1 MMQQYQ
7 ELKRRYPDH
16 LLFFRLGDF
25 YETFFE
31 DAELAARLLQIT
43 LTARQGA
50 PMAGIPHH
58 AADAYIARLVRVGQK
73 IAVCEQLEAPGR
85 QKKLLRRGVVR
96 VITPG
101 TLTDT
106 AYLEGAANNFLLALG
121 PARDATGVALVDVS
135 TGEFWVGEDGP
146 SETEILSAALLRR
159 PSEILVPDSLRANP
173 AAMARLQATGAA
185 LTFCDP
191 ATFAPRRAAADLCA
205 HFRVESLD
213 PFGVGDLGAGL
224 GAAAAALAYL
234 RATQGD
240 ALGHLT
246 HLQRLTASD
255 SLALD
260 ETAVATLELLE
271 SSGGSVRDSLFGV
284 LDETVTPMGARLLRQ
299 WLLRPLFDPA
309 AIAPRQAAIGA
320 LVEAPAERTRLRTL
334 LRGVGDL
341 ERLASRATLGVA
353 HARDLVGLRACL
365 SPLAQ
370 IRRAAEAF
378 DAESIGEARA
388 ALAPLD
394 ELREFLAAALE
405 DEPPLTLHDGG
416 VIRESWHEGL
426 SALVRDAREARAW
439 IAGLEERERAR
450 TGLSSLRVRFNRV
463 FGYGIEVTHAQAARV
478 PAEYVRRQTLT
489 GAERYVTP
497 ELKEYEAKALGAD
510 ERRRKLEYELFE
522 DVRRRVAAR
531 ADELLATAR
540 ALARLDVFASLA
552 EVAHARG
559 HVRPLVD
566 RGDTLAIVEGRHPVL
581 EARAGTPVTP
591 NDLALDRDARIVIL
605 TGPNMSGKSVYL
617 RQTAHIVIMAQM
629 GAFVPAREA
638 RIGVLDRVFT
648 RVGAQDNLARGQST
662 FLVEMVETAT
672 ILNNVTSRSLVLL
685 DEVGRGTSTFDG
697 LAIAWA
703 VVEALHE
710 GGHGARV
717 LFATHFHELTRLAG
731 RLGAVRNFH
740 VAVREWN
747 DEIVFLHK
755 VQPGGTDRSYG
766 IQVARLAGLP
776 AAVIARSKALLA
788 ELEEA
793 GQLQTDATDAVQLGL
808 FAPATHPDP
817 MLTEL
822 ASLDLAHLTP
832 IEALNLLAKWQHGRQ
847 QERQASEQQDR
858 HHQAT
863 SHPEQH
869 RQAPSQQDWP
879 RETKFQEDPQNPA
892 ESRQDRHHQAEAQQ
906 DRSQQAPTSGHP
918 RPDPTSRPPLQ

>member
-1 MMQQYQ
+1 MTDRDDLTPMMRQYRD
-7 ELKRRYPDH
+7 LKRRYPDH
-16 LLFFRLGDF
+16 VLLFRLGDF

-50 PMAGIPHH
+50 PMAGLPHH
-58 AADAYIARLVRVGQK
+58 ASDGYIARLVHAGQK

-85 QKKLLRRGVVR
+85 EKKLLRRDVVR
-96 VITPG
+96 IITPG

-106 AYLEGAANNFLLALG
+106 AYLEGAANNFLMALIAG
-121 PARDATGVALVDVS
+121 RDATGVALVDVS
-135 TGEFWVGEDGP
+135 TGEFWAGEDAAK
-146 SETEILSAALLRR
+146 ETEVLATALLRR
-159 PSEILVPDSLRANP
+159 PAEIVVPDSAREDP
-173 AAMARLQATGAA
+173 ALLARLQATGAA

-191 ATFAPRRAAADLCA
+191 QTFAPRRAAADLCA
-205 HFRVESLD
+205 HFRVESLAA
-213 PFGVGDLGAGL
+213 FGVADLTAGL

-246 HLQRLTASD
+246 RLQRLTATD
-255 SLALD
+255 AMVLD
-260 ETAVATLELLE
+260 ETAVVTLELLT
-271 SSGGSVRDSLFGV
+271 SSGGSTRESLFGV

-299 WLLRPLFDPA
+299 WLLRPLLDPA
-309 AIAPRQAAIGA
+309 AITARQTGVGA
-320 LVEAPAERTRLRTL
+320 LVDAPAERTRLATM
-334 LRGVGDL
+334 LRRIGDV
-341 ERLASRATLGVA
+341 ERLTSRATLGQA
-353 HARDLVGLRACL
+353 HARDLVGLRGC
-365 SPLAQ
+365 
-370 IRRAAEAF
+370 
-378 DAESIGEARA
+378 
-388 ALAPLD
+388 LAPLREIRTLAASIAAPAIAD
-394 ELREFLAAALE
+394 AARDLAELDDLHDFLNAALE
-405 DEPPLTLHDGG
+405 DEPPLALHDGG
-416 VIRESWHEGL
+416 LIRESWHAEL
-426 SALVRDAREARAW
+426 AAIVRDAREARAW
-439 IAGLEERERAR
+439 IAGLEERERVR
-450 TGLSSLRVRFNRV
+450 TGISSLRVRFNRV

-510 ERRRKLEYELFE
+510 ERRRRLEYELFE
-522 DVRRRVAAR
+522 EVRRRVAAR
-531 ADELLATAR
+531 AEDLLTTAR

-552 EVAHARG
+552 EVAHGRG
-559 HVRPLVD
+559 HVRPTVD
-566 RGDTLAIVEGRHPVL
+566 DGDALAIVEGRHPVL
-581 EARAGTPVTP
+581 EARAGSPVTP
-591 NDLALDRDARIVIL
+591 NDVALDRDARIVIL

-617 RQTAHIVIMAQM
+617 RQTGHIAILAQI

-638 RIGVLDRVFT
+638 RIGVIDRVFT

-662 FLVEMVETAT
+662 FLVEMIETAT
-672 ILNNVTSRSLVLL
+672 ILNNVTPRSLVLL

-703 VVEALHE
+703 VVEALHDR
-710 GGHGARV
+710 GHGAKV

-731 RLGAVRNFH
+731 RLGGVRNFH

-793 GQLQTDATDAVQLGL
+793 GQLRTDASDAVQLGL
-808 FAPATHPDP
+808 FAPAAPDP
-817 MLTEL
+817 VLTEL

-832 IEALNLLAKWQHGRQ
+832 LEALNILAKWQQRLGDH
-847 QERQASEQQDR
+847 
-858 HHQAT
+858 
-863 SHPEQH
+863 
-869 RQAPSQQDWP
+869 
-879 RETKFQEDPQNPA
+879 
-892 ESRQDRHHQAEAQQ
+892 
-906 DRSQQAPTSGHP
+906 
-918 RPDPTSRPPLQ
+918 

>member
-1 MMQQYQ
+1 VTDRDDLTPMMRQYRD
-7 ELKRRYPDH
+7 LKRRYPDH
-16 LLFFRLGDF
+16 VLLFRLGDF

-50 PMAGIPHH
+50 PMAGLPHH
-58 AADAYIARLVRVGQK
+58 ASDGYIARLVHAGQK

-85 QKKLLRRGVVR
+85 EKKLLRRDVVR
-96 VITPG
+96 IITPG

-106 AYLEGAANNFLLALG
+106 AYLEGAANNFLMALIAG
-121 PARDATGVALVDVS
+121 RDATGVALVDVS
-135 TGEFWVGEDGP
+135 TGEFWAGEDAAK
-146 SETEILSAALLRR
+146 ETEVLATALLRR
-159 PSEILVPDSLRANP
+159 PAEIVVPDSAREDP
-173 AAMARLQATGAA
+173 ALLARLQATGAA

-191 ATFAPRRAAADLCA
+191 QTFAPRRAAADLCA
-205 HFRVESLD
+205 HFRVESLAA
-213 PFGVGDLGAGL
+213 FGVADLTAGL

-246 HLQRLTASD
+246 RLQRLTATD
-255 SLALD
+255 AMVLD
-260 ETAVATLELLE
+260 ETAVVTLELLT
-271 SSGGSVRDSLFGV
+271 SSGGSTRESLFGV

-299 WLLRPLFDPA
+299 WLLRPLLDPA
-309 AIAPRQAAIGA
+309 AITARQTGVGA
-320 LVEAPAERTRLRTL
+320 LVDAPAERTRLATM
-334 LRGVGDL
+334 LRRIGDV
-341 ERLASRATLGVA
+341 ERLTSRATLGQA
-353 HARDLVGLRACL
+353 HARDLVGLRGC
-365 SPLAQ
+365 
-370 IRRAAEAF
+370 
-378 DAESIGEARA
+378 
-388 ALAPLD
+388 LAPLREIRTLAASIAAPAIAD
-394 ELREFLAAALE
+394 AARDLAELDDLHDFLNAALE
-405 DEPPLTLHDGG
+405 DEPPLALHDGG
-416 VIRESWHEGL
+416 LIRESWHAEL
-426 SALVRDAREARAW
+426 AAIVRDAREARAW

-450 TGLSSLRVRFNRV
+450 TGISSLRVRFNRV

-510 ERRRKLEYELFE
+510 ERRRRLEYELFE
-522 DVRRRVAAR
+522 EVRRRVAAR
-531 ADELLATAR
+531 AEDLLTTAR

-552 EVAHARG
+552 EVAHGRG
-559 HVRPLVD
+559 HVRPTVD
-566 RGDTLAIVEGRHPVL
+566 DGDALAIVEGRHPVL
-581 EARAGTPVTP
+581 EARAGSPVTP
-591 NDLALDRDARIVIL
+591 NDVALDRDARIVIL

-617 RQTAHIVIMAQM
+617 RQTGHIAILAQI

-638 RIGVLDRVFT
+638 RIGVIDRVFT

-662 FLVEMVETAT
+662 FLVEMIETAT
-672 ILNNVTSRSLVLL
+672 ILNNVTPRSLVLL

-703 VVEALHE
+703 VVEALHDR
-710 GGHGARV
+710 GHGAKV

-731 RLGAVRNFH
+731 RLGGVRNFH

-793 GQLQTDATDAVQLGL
+793 GQLRTDASDAVQLGL
-808 FAPATHPDP
+808 FAPAAPDP
-817 MLTEL
+817 VLTEL

-832 IEALNLLAKWQHGRQ
+832 LEALNILAKWQQRLGDH
-847 QERQASEQQDR
+847 
-858 HHQAT
+858 
-863 SHPEQH
+863 
-869 RQAPSQQDWP
+869 
-879 RETKFQEDPQNPA
+879 
-892 ESRQDRHHQAEAQQ
+892 
-906 DRSQQAPTSGHP
+906 
-918 RPDPTSRPPLQ
+918 

>member
-1 MMQQYQ
+1 MTDRDDLTPMMRQYRD
-7 ELKRRYPDH
+7 LKRRYPDH
-16 LLFFRLGDF
+16 VLLFRLGDF

-50 PMAGIPHH
+50 PMAGLPHH
-58 AADAYIARLVRVGQK
+58 ASDGYIARLVHAGQK

-85 QKKLLRRGVVR
+85 EKKLLRRDVVR
-96 VITPG
+96 IITPG

-106 AYLEGAANNFLLALG
+106 AYLEGAANNFLMALIAG
-121 PARDATGVALVDVS
+121 RDATGVALVDVS
-135 TGEFWVGEDGP
+135 TGEFWAGEDAAK
-146 SETEILSAALLRR
+146 ETEVLATALLRR
-159 PSEILVPDSLRANP
+159 PAEIVVPDSAREDP
-173 AAMARLQATGAA
+173 ALLARLQATGAA

-191 ATFAPRRAAADLCA
+191 QTFAPRRAAADLCA
-205 HFRVESLD
+205 HFRVESLAA
-213 PFGVGDLGAGL
+213 FGVADLTAGL

-246 HLQRLTASD
+246 RLQRLTATD
-255 SLALD
+255 AMVLD
-260 ETAVATLELLE
+260 ETAVVTLELLT
-271 SSGGSVRDSLFGV
+271 SSGGSTRESLFGV

-299 WLLRPLFDPA
+299 WLLRPLLDPA
-309 AIAPRQAAIGA
+309 AITARQTGVGA
-320 LVEAPAERTRLRTL
+320 LVDAPAERTRLAQGGAARQPL
-334 LRGVGDL
+334 DVADPAQHGGQ
-341 ERLASRATLGVA
+341 A
-353 HARDLVGLRACL
+353 HARDLVGLRGC
-365 SPLAQ
+365 
-370 IRRAAEAF
+370 
-378 DAESIGEARA
+378 
-388 ALAPLD
+388 LAPLREIRTLAASIAAPAIAD
-394 ELREFLAAALE
+394 AARDLAELDDLHDFLNAALE
-405 DEPPLTLHDGG
+405 DEPPLALHDGG
-416 VIRESWHEGL
+416 LIRESWHAEL
-426 SALVRDAREARAW
+426 AAIVRDAREARAW

-450 TGLSSLRVRFNRV
+450 TGISSLRVRFNRV

-510 ERRRKLEYELFE
+510 ERRRRLEYELFE
-522 DVRRRVAAR
+522 EVRRRVAAR
-531 ADELLATAR
+531 AEDLLTTAR

-552 EVAHARG
+552 EVAHGRG
-559 HVRPLVD
+559 HVRPTVD
-566 RGDTLAIVEGRHPVL
+566 DGDALAIVEGRHPVL
-581 EARAGTPVTP
+581 EARAGSPVTP
-591 NDLALDRDARIVIL
+591 NDVALDRDARIVIL

-617 RQTAHIVIMAQM
+617 RQTGHIAILAQI

-638 RIGVLDRVFT
+638 RIGVIDRVFT

-662 FLVEMVETAT
+662 FLVEMIETAT
-672 ILNNVTSRSLVLL
+672 ILNNVTPRSLVLL

-703 VVEALHE
+703 VVEALHDR
-710 GGHGARV
+710 GHGAKV

-731 RLGAVRNFH
+731 RLGGVRNFH

-793 GQLQTDATDAVQLGL
+793 GQLRTDASDTVQLGL
-808 FAPATHPDP
+808 FAPAAPDP
-817 MLTEL
+817 VLTEL

-832 IEALNLLAKWQHGRQ
+832 LEALNILAKWQQRLGDH
-847 QERQASEQQDR
+847 
-858 HHQAT
+858 
-863 SHPEQH
+863 
-869 RQAPSQQDWP
+869 
-879 RETKFQEDPQNPA
+879 
-892 ESRQDRHHQAEAQQ
+892 
-906 DRSQQAPTSGHP
+906 
-918 RPDPTSRPPLQ
+918 

>member
-1 MMQQYQ
+1 MTDRDDLTPMMRQYRD
-7 ELKRRYPDH
+7 LKRRYPDH
-16 LLFFRLGDF
+16 VLLFRLGDF

-50 PMAGIPHH
+50 PMAGLPHH
-58 AADAYIARLVRVGQK
+58 ASDGYIARLVHAGQK

-85 QKKLLRRGVVR
+85 EKKLLRRDVVR
-96 VITPG
+96 IITPG

-106 AYLEGAANNFLLALG
+106 AYLEGAANNFLMALIAG
-121 PARDATGVALVDVS
+121 RDATGVALVDVS
-135 TGEFWVGEDGP
+135 TGEFWAGEDAAK
-146 SETEILSAALLRR
+146 ETEVLATALLRR
-159 PSEILVPDSLRANP
+159 PAEIVVPDSAREDP
-173 AAMARLQATGAA
+173 ALLARLQATGAA

-191 ATFAPRRAAADLCA
+191 QTFAPRRAAADLCA
-205 HFRVESLD
+205 HFRVESLAA
-213 PFGVGDLGAGL
+213 FGVADLTAGL

-246 HLQRLTASD
+246 RLQRLTATD
-255 SLALD
+255 AMVLD
-260 ETAVATLELLE
+260 ETAVVTLELLT
-271 SSGGSVRDSLFGV
+271 SSGGSTRESLFGV

-299 WLLRPLFDPA
+299 WLLRPLLDPA
-309 AIAPRQAAIGA
+309 AITARQTGVGA
-320 LVEAPAERTRLRTL
+320 LVDAPAERTRLATM
-334 LRGVGDL
+334 LRRIGDV
-341 ERLASRATLGVA
+341 ERLTSRATLGQA
-353 HARDLVGLRACL
+353 HARDLVGLRGC
-365 SPLAQ
+365 
-370 IRRAAEAF
+370 
-378 DAESIGEARA
+378 
-388 ALAPLD
+388 LAPLREIRTLAASIAAPAIAD
-394 ELREFLAAALE
+394 AARDLAELDDLHDFLNAALE
-405 DEPPLTLHDGG
+405 DEPPLALHDGG
-416 VIRESWHEGL
+416 LIRESWHAEL
-426 SALVRDAREARAW
+426 AAIVRDAREARAW

-450 TGLSSLRVRFNRV
+450 TGISSLRVRFNRV

-510 ERRRKLEYELFE
+510 ERRRRLEYELFE
-522 DVRRRVAAR
+522 EVRRRVAAR
-531 ADELLATAR
+531 AEDLLTTAR

-552 EVAHARG
+552 EVAHGRG
-559 HVRPLVD
+559 HMRPTVD
-566 RGDTLAIVEGRHPVL
+566 DGDALAIVEGRHPVL
-581 EARAGTPVTP
+581 EARAGSPVTP
-591 NDLALDRDARIVIL
+591 NDVALDRDARIVIL

-617 RQTAHIVIMAQM
+617 RQTGHIAILAQI

-638 RIGVLDRVFT
+638 RIGVIDRVFT

-662 FLVEMVETAT
+662 FLVEMIETAT
-672 ILNNVTSRSLVLL
+672 ILNNVTPRSLVLL

-703 VVEALHE
+703 VVEALHDR
-710 GGHGARV
+710 GHGAKV

-731 RLGAVRNFH
+731 RLGGVRNFH

-793 GQLQTDATDAVQLGL
+793 GQLRTDASDAVQLGL
-808 FAPATHPDP
+808 FAPAAPDP
-817 MLTEL
+817 VLTEL

-832 IEALNLLAKWQHGRQ
+832 LEALNILAKWQQRLGDH
-847 QERQASEQQDR
+847 
-858 HHQAT
+858 
-863 SHPEQH
+863 
-869 RQAPSQQDWP
+869 
-879 RETKFQEDPQNPA
+879 
-892 ESRQDRHHQAEAQQ
+892 
-906 DRSQQAPTSGHP
+906 
-918 RPDPTSRPPLQ
+918 